1 MKLLQIYLLG
11 LVFIFSGI
19 SVNAQ
24 LAGQE
29 CFPKKNPDK
38 LVYDETGVLDSQFIS
53 ELEGDLQSF
62 ALNTSNEIYVV
73 VVPELCGMDKAQFAI
88 ELGELW
94 GAGQEKE
101 DNGIIVL
108 VKPKTAQENGKTFI
122 AIGRG
127 LEGAIPD
134 GETYLIV
141 ENEML
146 PQFKANNY
154 EQGLTN
160 AITVL
165 KSLSSGEYNMSVYKD
180 KYKKKGLPVG
190 VIFVFVL
197 LLIAVFLLAKSY
209 QVRQYAKLNNLGF
222 WAAWA
227 LLSSV
232 SNSHRG
238 TWQDFNRGSGGFGGW
253 TGGGGGGGGGG
264 FGGFG
269 GGGSFGGGGA
279 GGEW

>member
-1 MKLLQIYLLG
+1 MKLIQLYLLG
-11 LVFIFSGI
+11 LFLFFSGI
-19 SVNAQ
+19 ASHAQ

-38 LVYDETGVLDSQFIS
+38 LVYDETGVLGSQFVS
-53 ELEGDLQSF
+53 QLESDLQSF
-62 ALNTSNEIYVV
+62 AISSSNEIYVV
-73 VVPELCGMDKAQFAI
+73 VVADLCGMDKAQFAI

-108 VKPKTAQENGKTFI
+108 VKPKTDLENGKTFI

-141 ENEML
+141 ENEMI
-146 PQFKANNY
+146 PQFKTNNY
-154 EQGLTN
+154 EQGLAN
-160 AITVL
+160 AIGVL
-165 KSLSSGEYNMSVYKD
+165 KSLAQGEYNIEAYKT
-180 KYKKKGLPVG
+180 KHQKKGLPVG
-190 VIFVFVL
+190 VILVFVL
-197 LLIAVFLLAKSY
+197 LLIAVFVFAKSF

-227 LLSSV
+227 LLSSL
-232 SNSHRG
+232 SNTHSG
-238 TWQDFNRGSGGFGGW
+238 SWQDFNRGRGGFGGW
-253 TGGGGGGGGGG
+253 SGGSGGG